1 MAKLTDDDIRMIISL
16 DAKGTQG
23 EINKLEV
30 AIHNLEEENKNLAGS
45 ISETEKEMAAMERQL
60 KKLQVSGK
68 QNTDAYKRLKQQYDE
83 TAQACNALRRDLS
96 NNEKTIAKQKSE
108 MFESCLHLIWQLVS
122 KR

>member
-108 MFESCLHLIWQLVS
+108 MFESCLHLI
-122 KR
+122 